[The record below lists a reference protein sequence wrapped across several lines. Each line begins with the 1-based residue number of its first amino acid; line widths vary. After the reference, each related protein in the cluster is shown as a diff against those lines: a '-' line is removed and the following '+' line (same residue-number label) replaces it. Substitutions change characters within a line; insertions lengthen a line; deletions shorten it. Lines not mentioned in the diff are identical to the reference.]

1 MPGVGDDATDEYAVA
16 RAGMV
21 EHQLRR
27 RGLRDPSV
35 LAAMGRVP
43 RHLFVPE
50 AVRHVAYDDRPL
62 PIADGQTISQPYI
75 VAVMI
80 ELAAV
85 TSRSRVL
92 EIGTGS
98 GYAAAVLAAVAG
110 EVVSIE
116 RHPGLAA
123 GARAAL
129 EGTGVRNVA
138 VFVGDGTRGY
148 PDRAPFDAIIATAAG
163 PRIPSSWAEQLVQGG
178 RIVAPVERDDG
189 HQELVR
195 AVVAAGTVREEVALP
210 VAFVPLIGADGFP
223 EPPARRAQTSRT
235 GPASM
240 GTRNNE

>member
-1 MPGVGDDATDEYAVA
+1 MMPGMSEGAVDGYAVA
-16 RAGMV
+16 RAAMV

-27 RGLRDPSV
+27 RGLRDERV
-35 LAAMGRVP
+35 LAAMGTVP

-50 AVRHVAYDDRPL
+50 DVRRVAYDDRPL

-80 ELAAV
+80 ELAGI

-92 EIGTGS
+92 EVGTGS

-123 GARAAL
+123 AARAAL
-129 EGTGVRNVA
+129 AEVGVGNVT
-138 VFVGDGTRGY
+138 VLVGDGTRGC
-148 PDRAPFDAIIATAAG
+148 PEHAPFDAVIATAAG
-163 PRIPSSWAEQLVQGG
+163 PRIPSAWVDQVVEGG
-178 RIVAPVERDDG
+178 RIVAPVERDGG

-195 AVVAAGTVREEVALP
+195 AVMSAGDLRERVALP

-223 EPPARRAQTSRT
+223 EPAGR
-235 GPASM
+235 
-240 GTRNNE
+240 